1 MWYWQHLRYKSSHIS
16 LVVAAV
22 LDSIYL
28 DSMPMGMGG
37 WLSRV
42 EGKLIKGEVVKEL
55 RS

>member
-1 MWYWQHLRYKSSHIS
+1 MRYWQHLRYKSSHIS

-22 LDSIYL
+22 LDSVCL

-37 WLSRV
+37 WLSGV
-42 EGKLIKGEVVKEL
+42 EGKLIKGEVDKEL